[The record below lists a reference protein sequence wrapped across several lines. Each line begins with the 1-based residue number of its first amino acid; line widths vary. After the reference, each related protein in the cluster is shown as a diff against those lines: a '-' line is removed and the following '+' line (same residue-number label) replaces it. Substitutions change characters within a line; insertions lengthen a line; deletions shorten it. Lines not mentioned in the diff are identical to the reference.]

1 MKKVLITILLFFF
14 YNGTTNADN
23 SYETKNFEEKN
34 IAVLKFKVPD
44 KKFPN
49 RDYVLAQIHF
59 PKLLNTKFP
68 LIIHQH
74 GSARD
79 GFKFEEWGGTTDEW
93 GKRIVE
99 AGLDRGYAVAV
110 IDAFY
115 DRGIKPGD
123 KLKFPKAVN
132 IALKLGKILSD
143 SEKIDGSK
151 IFYTGFS
158 YGAEQVLNLQGG
170 RYSNQNV
177 FRAVVAAEPGCNV
190 KPAPAITNLSTL
202 IIKGGK
208 SHYYPIACRSYFEVV
223 NKINDVEYTLIPEAD
238 HYFSLN
244 SKIGKGKAFNG
255 CSDNIILVYP
265 SGTWKHLDGT
275 LTNQKEA
282 RQKCMTNE
290 AGGGKSREKLDEAI
304 NLALNFFDKNL

>member
-1 MKKVLITILLFFF
+1 MKKVLIIILLSFF
-14 YNGTTNADN
+14 YNGTANADN
-23 SYETKNFEEKN
+23 SYEIKNFEEKN
-34 IAVLKFKVPD
+34 IVVLKFKVPD

-49 RDYVLAQIHF
+49 KDYVLAQIHF
-59 PKLLNTKFP
+59 PKILNTKFP

-74 GSARD
+74 GSTRD
-79 GFKFEEWGGTTDEW
+79 GVEFEAWGGKTDEW
-93 GKRIVE
+93 GRRLVDLS
-99 AGLDRGYAVAV
+99 LDRGYAVAI

-115 DRGIKPGD
+115 DRDLKPGD
-123 KLKFPKAVN
+123 KLNFPRAVN

-143 SEKIDGSK
+143 SEKIDRSK

-170 RYSNQNV
+170 WYSNQGV
-177 FRAVVAAEPGCNV
+177 FKAVVAAEPGCNV
-190 KPAPAITNLSTL
+190 KPAPALSNFSTL
-202 IIKGGK
+202 IIKGSK
-208 SHYYPIACRSYFEVV
+208 SHYYPIACRSYFEVIK
-223 NKINDVEYTLIPEAD
+223 KINKVEYALIPEAD

-255 CSDNIILVYP
+255 CSDNIILIYP
-265 SGTWKHLDGT
+265 DGTWKHLDGT

-290 AGGGKSREKLDEAI
+290 AGGSKTRERLDEAI
-304 NLALNFFDKNL
+304 NMALSFFDKH

>member
-1 MKKVLITILLFFF
+1 MKKVFISIIFFLFCGVI
-14 YNGTTNADN
+14 YADN
-23 SYETKNFEEKN
+23 SYEMKTFEDET
-34 IAVLKFKVPD
+34 IVVLKFNAPD

-49 RDYVLAQIHF
+49 KDLVLAQIHF

-79 GFKFEEWGGTTDEW
+79 GFEFEEWGGTTDEW
-93 GKRIVE
+93 GKRIVD

-123 KLKFPKAVN
+123 KLKFPSAVN

-143 SEKIDGSK
+143 IEKIDGSK

-170 RYSNQNV
+170 RYSNQDV
-177 FRAVVAAEPGCNV
+177 FKAVVAAEPGCNV
-190 KPAPAITNLSTL
+190 KPSPAITNLSTL

-208 SHYYPIACRSYFEVV
+208 SHYYPIACKSYFEVIK
-223 NKINDVEYTLIPEAD
+223 KINKVEYALIPEAD

>member
-1 MKKVLITILLFFF
+1 MKKVLIIILLSFF
-14 YNGTTNADN
+14 YNGSTNADN

-34 IAVLKFKVPD
+34 IDVLKFKVPD

-49 RDYVLAQIHF
+49 KDYVLAQIHF
-59 PKLLNTKFP
+59 PKILNTKFP

-74 GSARD
+74 GSTRD
-79 GFKFEEWGGTTDEW
+79 GVEFEAWGGKTDEW
-93 GKRIVE
+93 GRRLVDLS
-99 AGLDRGYAVAV
+99 LDRGYAVAI

-115 DRGIKPGD
+115 DRDLKPGD
-123 KLKFPKAVN
+123 KLKFPRAVD

-143 SEKIDGSK
+143 SEKIDKSK

-170 RYSNQNV
+170 WYSNQGV
-177 FRAVVAAEPGCNV
+177 FKAVVAAEPGCNV
-190 KPAPAITNLSTL
+190 KPAPALSNFSTL
-202 IIKGGK
+202 IIKGSK
-208 SHYYPIACRSYFEVV
+208 SHYYPIACRSYFEVIK
-223 NKINDVEYTLIPEAD
+223 KINKVEYALIPEAD

-255 CSDNIILVYP
+255 CSDNIILIYP
-265 SGTWKHLDGT
+265 DGTWKHLDGT

-290 AGGGKSREKLDEAI
+290 AGGGKTREKLDEAI
-304 NLALNFFDKNL
+304 NMALSFFDKH

>member
-1 MKKVLITILLFFF
+1 MKKVLIIILLSFF
-14 YNGTTNADN
+14 YYGTTNAEN
-23 SYETKNFEEKN
+23 SYETKIFEEKN
-34 IAVLKFKVPD
+34 ILVLKFKVPD

-49 RDYVLAQIHF
+49 KDYVLAQVHF
-59 PKLLNTKFP
+59 PKILNTKFP

-74 GSARD
+74 GSTRD
-79 GFKFEEWGGTTDEW
+79 GLEFEAWGGTTDEW
-93 GKRIVE
+93 GKRLVNV
-99 AGLDRGYAVAV
+99 GLDRGYAVAL
-110 IDAFY
+110 IDAFN
-115 DRGIKPGD
+115 DRDLKPGD
-123 KLKFPKAVN
+123 KLKFPRAVN
-132 IALKLGKILSD
+132 IALKLGRILLD
-143 SEKIDGSK
+143 SEKIDKSK

-170 RYSNQNV
+170 RYSNQDV
-177 FRAVVAAEPGCNV
+177 FKAVVAAEPGCNV
-190 KPAPAITNLSTL
+190 KPSPAITNLSTL
-202 IIKGGK
+202 IIKGSK
-208 SHYYPIACRSYFEVV
+208 SHYYPIACRSYFEVIK
-223 NKINDVEYTLIPEAD
+223 KINKVEYALIPEAD

-244 SKIGKGKAFNG
+244 SKIVKGKAFNG

>member
-1 MKKVLITILLFFF
+1 MKKVLIIILLSIF
-14 YNGTTNADN
+14 YNGTANADN

-34 IAVLKFKVPD
+34 IVVLKFKVPD

-49 RDYVLAQIHF
+49 KDYVLAQIHF
-59 PKLLNTKFP
+59 PKILNTKFP

-74 GSARD
+74 GSTRD
-79 GFKFEEWGGTTDEW
+79 GVEFEAWGGKTDEW
-93 GKRIVE
+93 GRRLVDLS
-99 AGLDRGYAVAV
+99 LDRGYAVAI

-115 DRGIKPGD
+115 DRDLKPGD
-123 KLKFPKAVN
+123 KLKFPRAVN

-143 SEKIDGSK
+143 SEKIDKSK

-170 RYSNQNV
+170 WYSNQGV
-177 FRAVVAAEPGCNV
+177 FKAVVAAEPGCNV
-190 KPAPAITNLSTL
+190 KPAPALSDFSTL
-202 IIKGGK
+202 IIKGSK
-208 SHYYPIACRSYFEVV
+208 SHYYPIACRSYFEVIK
-223 NKINDVEYTLIPEAD
+223 KINKVEYALIPEAD

-255 CSDNIILVYP
+255 CSDNIILIYP
-265 SGTWKHLDGT
+265 DGTWKHLDGT

-290 AGGGKSREKLDEAI
+290 AGGGKTRERLDEAI
-304 NLALNFFDKNL
+304 NMALSFFDKH

>member
-1 MKKVLITILLFFF
+1 MKKVFISIFFF
-14 YNGTTNADN
+14 LFCGVIYADN
-23 SYETKNFEEKN
+23 SYEMKTFEDET
-34 IAVLKFKVPD
+34 IVVLKFNAPD

-49 RDYVLAQIHF
+49 KDLVLAQIHF

-79 GFKFEEWGGTTDEW
+79 GFEFEEWGGTTDEW
-93 GKRIVE
+93 GKRIVD

-123 KLKFPKAVN
+123 KLKFPSAVN

-143 SEKIDGSK
+143 IEKIDGSK

-170 RYSNQNV
+170 RYSNQDV
-177 FRAVVAAEPGCNV
+177 FKAVVAAEPGCNV
-190 KPAPAITNLSTL
+190 KPAPVATNLSTL
-202 IIKGGK
+202 IIKGSK
-208 SHYYPIACRSYFEVV
+208 SHYYPIACRSYFEVIKKV
-223 NKINDVEYTLIPEAD
+223 NKVEYALIPEAD

>member
-1 MKKVLITILLFFF
+1 M
-14 YNGTTNADN
+14 
-23 SYETKNFEEKN
+23 
-34 IAVLKFKVPD
+34 
-44 KKFPN
+44 
-49 RDYVLAQIHF
+49 
-59 PKLLNTKFP
+59 
-68 LIIHQH
+68 
-74 GSARD
+74 
-79 GFKFEEWGGTTDEW
+79 
-93 GKRIVE
+93 
-99 AGLDRGYAVAV
+99 

-202 IIKGGK
+202 IIKGSK
-208 SHYYPIACRSYFEVV
+208 SHYYPIACRSYFEVIK
-223 NKINDVEYTLIPEAD
+223 KINKVEYVLIPEVD

-244 SKIGKGKAFNG
+244 GKIGKGKAFNG
-255 CSDNIILVYP
+255 CSDNIILFYAD
-265 SGTWKHLDGT
+265 GTHKHLDGT
-275 LTNQKEA
+275 LTNRKEA
-282 RQKCMTNE
+282 KQKCMTNE
-290 AGGGKSREKLDEAI
+290 AGGDKTREKLDEAI

>member
-1 MKKVLITILLFFF
+1 MKKVLLIILLSFF
-14 YNGTTNADN
+14 YNGTANADN

-34 IAVLKFKVPD
+34 IVVLKFKVPD

-49 RDYVLAQIHF
+49 KDYVLAQVHF
-59 PKLLNTKFP
+59 PKILNTKFP

-74 GSARD
+74 GSTRD
-79 GFKFEEWGGTTDEW
+79 GLEFEAWGGTTDEW
-93 GKRIVE
+93 GKRLVDV
-99 AGLDRGYAVAV
+99 GLDRGYAVAL
-110 IDAFY
+110 IDAFN

-123 KLKFPKAVN
+123 KLKFPSAVN

-143 SEKIDGSK
+143 IEKIDGSK

-170 RYSNQNV
+170 RYSNQDV
-177 FRAVVAAEPGCNV
+177 FKAVVAAEPGCNV
-190 KPAPAITNLSTL
+190 KPAPVATNLSTL
-202 IIKGGK
+202 IIKGSK
-208 SHYYPIACRSYFEVV
+208 SHYYPIACRSYFEVIKKV
-223 NKINDVEYTLIPEAD
+223 NKVEYALIPEAD

>member
-1 MKKVLITILLFFF
+1 MKKVLIIILLSFF
-14 YNGTTNADN
+14 YNGTANADN
-23 SYETKNFEEKN
+23 SYETKIFEEKN
-34 IAVLKFKVPD
+34 IVVLKFKVPD

-49 RDYVLAQIHF
+49 KDYVLAQIHF
-59 PKLLNTKFP
+59 PKILNTKFP

-74 GSARD
+74 GSTRD
-79 GFKFEEWGGTTDEW
+79 GVEFEAWGGKTDEW
-93 GKRIVE
+93 GRRLVDLS
-99 AGLDRGYAVAV
+99 LDRGYAVAI

-115 DRGIKPGD
+115 DRDLKPGD
-123 KLKFPKAVN
+123 KLNFPRAVN

-143 SEKIDGSK
+143 SEKIDKSK

-170 RYSNQNV
+170 WYSNQGV
-177 FRAVVAAEPGCNV
+177 FKAVVAAEPGCNV
-190 KPAPAITNLSTL
+190 KPAPALSNFSTL
-202 IIKGGK
+202 IIKGSK
-208 SHYYPIACRSYFEVV
+208 SHYYPIACRSYFEVIK
-223 NKINDVEYTLIPEAD
+223 KINKVEYALIPEAD

-255 CSDNIILVYP
+255 CSDNIILIYP
-265 SGTWKHLDGT
+265 DGTWKHLDGT

-290 AGGGKSREKLDEAI
+290 AGGSKTRERLDEAI
-304 NLALNFFDKNL
+304 NMALSFFDKH

>member
-1 MKKVLITILLFFF
+1 MKKVLIIILLSFF
-14 YNGTTNADN
+14 YNGTANADN
-23 SYETKNFEEKN
+23 SYEIKNFEEKN
-34 IAVLKFKVPD
+34 IVVLKFKVPD

-49 RDYVLAQIHF
+49 KDYVLAQIHF
-59 PKLLNTKFP
+59 PKILNTKFP

-74 GSARD
+74 GSTRD
-79 GFKFEEWGGTTDEW
+79 GVEFEAWGGKTDEW
-93 GKRIVE
+93 GRRLVDLS
-99 AGLDRGYAVAV
+99 LDRGYAVAI

-115 DRGIKPGD
+115 DRDLKPGD
-123 KLKFPKAVN
+123 KLNFPRAVN

-143 SEKIDGSK
+143 SEKIDKSK

-170 RYSNQNV
+170 WYSNQGV
-177 FRAVVAAEPGCNV
+177 FKAVVAAEPGCNV
-190 KPAPAITNLSTL
+190 KPAPALSNFSTL
-202 IIKGGK
+202 IIKGSK
-208 SHYYPIACRSYFEVV
+208 SHYYPIACRSYFEVIK
-223 NKINDVEYTLIPEAD
+223 KINKVEYALIPKAD

-255 CSDNIILVYP
+255 CSDNIILIYP
-265 SGTWKHLDGT
+265 DGTWKHLDGT

-290 AGGGKSREKLDEAI
+290 AGGSKTRERLDEAI
-304 NLALNFFDKNL
+304 NMALSFFDKH

>member
-1 MKKVLITILLFFF
+1 MKKVFISIFFF
-14 YNGTTNADN
+14 LFCGVIYADN
-23 SYETKNFEEKN
+23 SYEMKTFEDET
-34 IAVLKFKVPD
+34 IVVLKFNAPD

-49 RDYVLAQIHF
+49 KDLVLAQIHF

-79 GFKFEEWGGTTDEW
+79 GFEFEEWGGTTDEW
-93 GKRIVE
+93 GKRIVD

-123 KLKFPKAVN
+123 KLKFPSAVN

-143 SEKIDGSK
+143 IEKIDGSK

-170 RYSNQNV
+170 RYSNQDV
-177 FRAVVAAEPGCNV
+177 FKAVVAAEPGCNV
-190 KPAPAITNLSTL
+190 KPAPVATNLSTL
-202 IIKGGK
+202 IIKGSK
-208 SHYYPIACRSYFEVV
+208 SHYYPIACRSYFEVIKKV
-223 NKINDVEYTLIPEAD
+223 NKVEYALIPEAD

-290 AGGGKSREKLDEAI
+290 AGGGKSREKLDDAI
-304 NLALNFFDKNL
+304 NLALNFFNKNL

>member
-1 MKKVLITILLFFF
+1 MKKIFISIISFLFCGVV
-14 YNGTTNADN
+14 YANNP
-23 SYETKNFEEKN
+23 YEIKTFEDETLV
-34 IAVLKFKVPD
+34 VLKFNVPD

-49 RDYVLAQIHF
+49 KDLVLAQIHL
-59 PKLLNTKFP
+59 PKLLNTEFP

-79 GFKFEEWGGTTDEW
+79 GFEFEEWGGTTDEW

-123 KLKFPKAVN
+123 KLKFPSAVN

-170 RYSNQNV
+170 RYSNQDI
-177 FRAVVAAEPGCNV
+177 FKAVVAAEPGCNV
-190 KPAPAITNLSTL
+190 KPTPAITNLSTL
-202 IIKGGK
+202 IIKGSK
-208 SHYYPIACRSYFEVV
+208 SHYYPIACRSYFEVIKKV
-223 NKINDVEYTLIPEAD
+223 NKVEYALILEAD

-290 AGGGKSREKLDEAI
+290 AGGGKSREKLDDAI
-304 NLALNFFDKNL
+304 NLALNFFNKNL

>member
-1 MKKVLITILLFFF
+1 MKKVLIIILLSIF
-14 YNGTTNADN
+14 YNGTANADN

-34 IAVLKFKVPD
+34 IVVLKFKVPD

-49 RDYVLAQIHF
+49 KDYVLAQIHF
-59 PKLLNTKFP
+59 PKILNTKFP

-74 GSARD
+74 GSTRD
-79 GFKFEEWGGTTDEW
+79 GVEFEAWGGKTDEW
-93 GKRIVE
+93 GRRLVDLS
-99 AGLDRGYAVAV
+99 LDRGYAVAI

-115 DRGIKPGD
+115 DRDLKPGD
-123 KLKFPKAVN
+123 KLKFPRAVN

-143 SEKIDGSK
+143 SEKIDKSK

-170 RYSNQNV
+170 WYSNQGV
-177 FRAVVAAEPGCNV
+177 FKAVVAAEPGCNV
-190 KPAPAITNLSTL
+190 KPAPALSNFSTL
-202 IIKGGK
+202 IIKGSK
-208 SHYYPIACRSYFEVV
+208 SHYYPIACRSYFEVIK
-223 NKINDVEYTLIPEAD
+223 KINKVEYALIPEAD

-255 CSDNIILVYP
+255 CSDNIILIYP
-265 SGTWKHLDGT
+265 DGTWKHLDGT

-290 AGGGKSREKLDEAI
+290 AGGGKTREKLDEAI
-304 NLALNFFDKNL
+304 NMALSFFDKH

>member
-1 MKKVLITILLFFF
+1 MKKVLIIILLFFF

-34 IAVLKFKVPD
+34 IVVLKFKVPD

-59 PKLLNTKFP
+59 PKLLDTKFP

-79 GFKFEEWGGTTDEW
+79 GFEFEEWGGTTDEW

-123 KLKFPKAVN
+123 KLKFPRAVN

-158 YGAEQVLNLQGG
+158 YGAEEVLNLQGG

-190 KPAPAITNLSTL
+190 KPAPATTNLSTL
-202 IIKGGK
+202 IIKGSK

-290 AGGGKSREKLDEAI
+290 AGGGK
-304 NLALNFFDKNL
+304 

>member
-1 MKKVLITILLFFF
+1 MKKVLIIILLSFF
-14 YNGTTNADN
+14 YNGTANADN

-34 IAVLKFKVPD
+34 IVVLKFKVPD

-49 RDYVLAQIHF
+49 KDYVLAQIHF
-59 PKLLNTKFP
+59 PKILNTKFP

-74 GSARD
+74 GSTRD
-79 GFKFEEWGGTTDEW
+79 GVEFEAWGGKTDEW
-93 GKRIVE
+93 GRRLVDLS
-99 AGLDRGYAVAV
+99 LDRGYAVAI

-115 DRGIKPGD
+115 DRDLKPGD
-123 KLKFPKAVN
+123 KLKFPRAVN

-143 SEKIDGSK
+143 SEKIDKSK

-170 RYSNQNV
+170 WYSNQGV
-177 FRAVVAAEPGCNV
+177 FKAVVAAEPGCNV
-190 KPAPAITNLSTL
+190 KPAPALSNFSTL
-202 IIKGGK
+202 IIKGSK
-208 SHYYPIACRSYFEVV
+208 SHYYPIACRSYFEVIK
-223 NKINDVEYTLIPEAD
+223 KINKVEYALIPEAD

-255 CSDNIILVYP
+255 CSDNIILIYP
-265 SGTWKHLDGT
+265 DGTWKHLDGT

-290 AGGGKSREKLDEAI
+290 AGGSKTREKLDEAI
-304 NLALNFFDKNL
+304 NMALSFFDKH

>member
-1 MKKVLITILLFFF
+1 MKKVLIIILLSIF
-14 YNGTTNADN
+14 YNGTANADN

-34 IAVLKFKVPD
+34 IDVLKFKVPD

-49 RDYVLAQIHF
+49 KDYVLAQIHF
-59 PKLLNTKFP
+59 PKILNTKFP

-74 GSARD
+74 GSTRD
-79 GFKFEEWGGTTDEW
+79 GVEFEAWGGKTDEW
-93 GKRIVE
+93 GRRLVDLS
-99 AGLDRGYAVAV
+99 LDRGYAVAI

-115 DRGIKPGD
+115 DRDLKPGD
-123 KLKFPKAVN
+123 KLKFPRAVD

-143 SEKIDGSK
+143 SEKIDKSK

-170 RYSNQNV
+170 WYSNQGV
-177 FRAVVAAEPGCNV
+177 FKAVVAAEPGCNV
-190 KPAPAITNLSTL
+190 KPAPALSNFSTL
-202 IIKGGK
+202 IIKGSK
-208 SHYYPIACRSYFEVV
+208 SHYYPIACRSYFEVIK
-223 NKINDVEYTLIPEAD
+223 KINKVEYALIPEAD

-255 CSDNIILVYP
+255 CSDNIILIYP
-265 SGTWKHLDGT
+265 DGTWKHLDGT

-290 AGGGKSREKLDEAI
+290 AGGGKTREKLDEAI
-304 NLALNFFDKNL
+304 NMALSFFDKH

>member
-1 MKKVLITILLFFF
+1 MKKVLIIILLSIF
-14 YNGTTNADN
+14 YNGTANADN

-34 IAVLKFKVPD
+34 IDVLKFKVPD

-49 RDYVLAQIHF
+49 KDYVLAQIHF
-59 PKLLNTKFP
+59 PKILNTKFP

-74 GSARD
+74 GSTRD
-79 GFKFEEWGGTTDEW
+79 GVEFEAWGGKTDEW
-93 GKRIVE
+93 GRRLVDLS
-99 AGLDRGYAVAV
+99 LDRGYAVAI

-115 DRGIKPGD
+115 DRDLKPGD
-123 KLKFPKAVN
+123 KLKFPRAVN

-143 SEKIDGSK
+143 SEKIDKSK

-170 RYSNQNV
+170 WYSNQGV
-177 FRAVVAAEPGCNV
+177 FKAVVAAEPGCNV
-190 KPAPAITNLSTL
+190 KPAPALSNFSTL
-202 IIKGGK
+202 IIKGSK
-208 SHYYPIACRSYFEVV
+208 SHYYPIACRSYFEVIK
-223 NKINDVEYTLIPEAD
+223 KINKVEYALIPEAD

-255 CSDNIILVYP
+255 CSDNIILIYP
-265 SGTWKHLDGT
+265 DGTWKHLDGT

-290 AGGGKSREKLDEAI
+290 AGGGKTREKLDEAI
-304 NLALNFFDKNL
+304 NMALSFFDKH

>member
-1 MKKVLITILLFFF
+1 MKKVLIIILLSIF
-14 YNGTTNADN
+14 YNGTANADN

-34 IAVLKFKVPD
+34 IVVLKFKVPD

-49 RDYVLAQIHF
+49 KDYVLAQIHF
-59 PKLLNTKFP
+59 PKILNTKFS

-74 GSARD
+74 GSTRD
-79 GFKFEEWGGTTDEW
+79 GVEFEAWGGKTDEW
-93 GKRIVE
+93 GRRLVDLS
-99 AGLDRGYAVAV
+99 LDRGYAVAI

-115 DRGIKPGD
+115 DRDLKPGD
-123 KLKFPKAVN
+123 KLKFPRAVN

-143 SEKIDGSK
+143 SEKIDKSK

-170 RYSNQNV
+170 WYSNQGV
-177 FRAVVAAEPGCNV
+177 FKAVVAAEPGCNV
-190 KPAPAITNLSTL
+190 KPAPALSDFSTL
-202 IIKGGK
+202 IIKGSK
-208 SHYYPIACRSYFEVV
+208 SHYYPIACRSYFEVIK
-223 NKINDVEYTLIPEAD
+223 KINKVEYALIPEAD

-255 CSDNIILVYP
+255 CSDNIILIYP
-265 SGTWKHLDGT
+265 DGTWKHLDGT

-290 AGGGKSREKLDEAI
+290 AGGSKTRERLDEAI
-304 NLALNFFDKNL
+304 NMALSFFDKH

>member
-1 MKKVLITILLFFF
+1 MKQVLLILLLSFF
-14 YNGTTNADN
+14 YIGITNADN

-34 IAVLKFKVPD
+34 IVVLKFKVPD

-49 RDYVLAQIHF
+49 KDYVLAQIHF
-59 PKLLNTKFP
+59 PKILNTKFP

-74 GSARD
+74 GSTRD
-79 GFKFEEWGGTTDEW
+79 GIKFEEWGGRTDEW
-93 GKRIVE
+93 GKRLVDE
-99 AGLDRGYAVAV
+99 GLNRGYAVAI

-115 DRGIKPGD
+115 DRDLKPGD
-123 KLKFPKAVN
+123 KLKFPRAVN

-143 SEKIDGSK
+143 SEKIDKSK

-170 RYSNQNV
+170 WYSNQGV
-177 FRAVVAAEPGCNV
+177 FKAVVAAEPGCNV
-190 KPAPAITNLSTL
+190 KPAPALSNFSTL
-202 IIKGGK
+202 IIKGSK
-208 SHYYPIACRSYFEVV
+208 SHYYPIACRSYFEVIK
-223 NKINDVEYTLIPEAD
+223 KINKVEYALIPEAD

-255 CSDNIILVYP
+255 CSDNIILIYP
-265 SGTWKHLDGT
+265 DGTWKHLDGT

-290 AGGGKSREKLDEAI
+290 AGGGKTREKLDEAI
-304 NLALNFFDKNL
+304 NMAIAAVAQW

>member
-1 MKKVLITILLFFF
+1 MKKVFISIFFF
-14 YNGTTNADN
+14 LFCGVIYADN
-23 SYETKNFEEKN
+23 SYEMKTFEDET
-34 IAVLKFKVPD
+34 IVVLKFNAPD

-49 RDYVLAQIHF
+49 KDLVLAQIHF

-79 GFKFEEWGGTTDEW
+79 GFEFEEWGGTTDEW

-123 KLKFPKAVN
+123 KLKFPSAVN

-143 SEKIDGSK
+143 IEKIDGSK

-170 RYSNQNV
+170 RYSNQDI
-177 FRAVVAAEPGCNV
+177 FKAVVAAEPGCNV

-202 IIKGGK
+202 IIKGSK
-208 SHYYPIACRSYFEVV
+208 SHYYPIACRSYFEVIKKV
-223 NKINDVEYTLIPEAD
+223 NKVEYALIPEAD

-304 NLALNFFDKNL
+304 NLALNFFNKNL

>member
-1 MKKVLITILLFFF
+1 MKKIFIYITFFLFCGVI
-14 YNGTTNADN
+14 YADN
-23 SYETKNFEEKN
+23 PHEIKTFQDET
-34 IAVLKFKVPD
+34 IVVLKFNVPD

-49 RDYVLAQIHF
+49 KDYVLAQIHF

-79 GFKFEEWGGTTDEW
+79 GLEFEAWGGKTDEW

-110 IDAFY
+110 IDAFF
-115 DRGIKPGD
+115 DRDIKPVD
-123 KLKFPKAVN
+123 KLKFPHAVK

-143 SEKIDGSK
+143 SEKIDKSK

-170 RYSNQNV
+170 RYSNQGI
-177 FRAVVAAEPGCNV
+177 FKAVVAAEPGCNV
-190 KPAPAITNLSTL
+190 KPAPALSNFSTL
-202 IIKGGK
+202 IIKGSK
-208 SHYYPIACRSYFEVV
+208 SHYYPMACRSYFEVIK
-223 NKINDVEYTLIPEAD
+223 KINKVEYSLILEAD

-255 CSDNIILVYP
+255 CSENIILIYP
-265 SGTWKHLDGT
+265 DGKWKHLDGT

-290 AGGGKSREKLDEAI
+290 SGGGKTREKLDEAI
-304 NLALNFFDKNL
+304 NIALSFFDKHL

>member
-1 MKKVLITILLFFF
+1 MKKVLIIILLSFF
-14 YNGTTNADN
+14 YNGTANADN

-34 IAVLKFKVPD
+34 IVVLKFKVPD

-49 RDYVLAQIHF
+49 KDYVLAQIHF
-59 PKLLNTKFP
+59 PKILNTKFP

-74 GSARD
+74 GSTRD
-79 GFKFEEWGGTTDEW
+79 GVEFEAWGGKTDEW
-93 GKRIVE
+93 GRRLVDLS
-99 AGLDRGYAVAV
+99 LDRGYAVAI

-115 DRGIKPGD
+115 DRDLKPGD
-123 KLKFPKAVN
+123 KLKFPRAVN

-143 SEKIDGSK
+143 SEKIDKSK

-170 RYSNQNV
+170 WYSNQGV
-177 FRAVVAAEPGCNV
+177 FKAVVAAEPGCNV
-190 KPAPAITNLSTL
+190 KPAPALSDFSTL
-202 IIKGGK
+202 IIKGSK
-208 SHYYPIACRSYFEVV
+208 SHYYPIACRSYFEVIK
-223 NKINDVEYTLIPEAD
+223 KINKVEYALIPEAD

-255 CSDNIILVYP
+255 CSDNIILIYP
-265 SGTWKHLDGT
+265 DGTWKHLDGT

-290 AGGGKSREKLDEAI
+290 AGGGKTRERLDEAI
-304 NLALNFFDKNL
+304 NMALSFFDKH

>member
-1 MKKVLITILLFFF
+1 MKKVLIIILLSFFH
-14 YNGTTNADN
+14 NGTANADN

-34 IAVLKFKVPD
+34 IVVLKFKVPD

-59 PKLLNTKFP
+59 PKILNTKFP

-74 GSARD
+74 GSTRD
-79 GFKFEEWGGTTDEW
+79 GLEFEAWGGKTDEW
-93 GKRIVE
+93 GRRLVDV
-99 AGLDRGYAVAV
+99 GLDRGYAVAI

-115 DRGIKPGD
+115 DRDLKPGD
-123 KLKFPKAVN
+123 KLKFPRAVN

-143 SEKIDGSK
+143 SEKIDKSK

-158 YGAEQVLNLQGG
+158 YGASQVLKLQGDS
-170 RYSNQNV
+170 YSNQDV
-177 FRAVVAAEPGCNV
+177 FKAVVAAEPGCNV
-190 KPAPAITNLSTL
+190 VPAPVLSNFSTL

-208 SHYYPIACRSYFEVV
+208 SHYYPIACRSYFEVIK
-223 NKINDVEYTLIPEAD
+223 KINKVEYVLIPEVD

-244 SKIGKGKAFNG
+244 GKIVKGKAFNG
-255 CSDNIILVYP
+255 CSDNIILFYAD
-265 SGTWKHLDGT
+265 GTHKHLDGT
-275 LTNQKEA
+275 LTNRKEA
-282 RQKCMTNE
+282 KQKCMTNE

>member
-1 MKKVLITILLFFF
+1 MKKVLIIILLSFF
-14 YNGTTNADN
+14 YNGTANADN
-23 SYETKNFEEKN
+23 SYEIKNFEEKN
-34 IAVLKFKVPD
+34 IVVLKFKVPD

-49 RDYVLAQIHF
+49 KDYVLAQIHF
-59 PKLLNTKFP
+59 PKILNTKFP

-74 GSARD
+74 GSTRD
-79 GFKFEEWGGTTDEW
+79 GVEFEAWGGKTDEW
-93 GKRIVE
+93 GRRLVDLS
-99 AGLDRGYAVAV
+99 LDRGYAVAI

-115 DRGIKPGD
+115 DRDLKPGD
-123 KLKFPKAVN
+123 KLKFPRAVN

-143 SEKIDGSK
+143 SEKIDKSK

-170 RYSNQNV
+170 WYSNQGV
-177 FRAVVAAEPGCNV
+177 FKAVVAAEPGCNV
-190 KPAPAITNLSTL
+190 KPAPALSNFSTL
-202 IIKGGK
+202 IIKGSK
-208 SHYYPIACRSYFEVV
+208 SHYYPIACRSYFEVIK
-223 NKINDVEYTLIPEAD
+223 KINKVEYALIPEAD

-255 CSDNIILVYP
+255 CSDNIILIYP
-265 SGTWKHLDGT
+265 DGTWKHLDGT

-290 AGGGKSREKLDEAI
+290 AGGGKTRERLDEAI
-304 NLALNFFDKNL
+304 NMALSFFDKH

>member
-1 MKKVLITILLFFF
+1 MKKVLIIILLPFF
-14 YNGTTNADN
+14 YNGTANADN
-23 SYETKNFEEKN
+23 SYEIKNFEEKN
-34 IAVLKFKVPD
+34 IVVLKFKVPD

-49 RDYVLAQIHF
+49 KDYVLAQIHF
-59 PKLLNTKFP
+59 PKILNTKFP

-74 GSARD
+74 GSTRD
-79 GFKFEEWGGTTDEW
+79 GVEFEAWGGKTDEW
-93 GKRIVE
+93 GRRLVDLS
-99 AGLDRGYAVAV
+99 LDRGYAVAI

-115 DRGIKPGD
+115 DRDLKPGD
-123 KLKFPKAVN
+123 KLNFPRAVN

-143 SEKIDGSK
+143 SEKIDKSK

-170 RYSNQNV
+170 WYSNQGV
-177 FRAVVAAEPGCNV
+177 FKAVVAAEPGCNV
-190 KPAPAITNLSTL
+190 KPAPALSNFSTL
-202 IIKGGK
+202 IIKGSK
-208 SHYYPIACRSYFEVV
+208 SHYYPIACRSYFEVIK
-223 NKINDVEYTLIPEAD
+223 KINKVEYALIPEAD

-255 CSDNIILVYP
+255 CSDNIILIYP
-265 SGTWKHLDGT
+265 DGTWKHLDGT

-290 AGGGKSREKLDEAI
+290 AGGSKTRERLDEAI
-304 NLALNFFDKNL
+304 NMALSFFDKH

>member
-1 MKKVLITILLFFF
+1 MKKVLIIILLSFF
-14 YNGTTNADN
+14 YNGTANADN
-23 SYETKNFEEKN
+23 SYEINNFEEKN
-34 IAVLKFKVPD
+34 IVVLKFKVPD

-49 RDYVLAQIHF
+49 KDYVLAQIHF
-59 PKLLNTKFP
+59 PKILNTKFP

-74 GSARD
+74 GSTRD
-79 GFKFEEWGGTTDEW
+79 GVEFEAWGGKTDEW
-93 GKRIVE
+93 GRRLVDLS
-99 AGLDRGYAVAV
+99 LDRGYAVAI

-115 DRGIKPGD
+115 DRDLKPWD
-123 KLKFPKAVN
+123 KLKFPRAVN

-143 SEKIDGSK
+143 SEKIDKSK

-170 RYSNQNV
+170 WYSNQGV
-177 FRAVVAAEPGCNV
+177 FKAVVAAEPGCNV
-190 KPAPAITNLSTL
+190 KPAPALSNFSTL
-202 IIKGGK
+202 IIKGSK
-208 SHYYPIACRSYFEVV
+208 SHYYPIACRSYFEVIK
-223 NKINDVEYTLIPEAD
+223 KINKVEYALIPEAD

-255 CSDNIILVYP
+255 CSDNIILIYP
-265 SGTWKHLDGT
+265 DGTWKHLDGT

-290 AGGGKSREKLDEAI
+290 AGGSKTRERLDEAI
-304 NLALNFFDKNL
+304 NMALSFFDKH

>member
-1 MKKVLITILLFFF
+1 MKKVLIIILLSFF
-14 YNGTTNADN
+14 YNGTANADN

-34 IAVLKFKVPD
+34 IVVLKFKVPD

-59 PKLLNTKFP
+59 PKILNTKFP

-74 GSARD
+74 GSTRD
-79 GFKFEEWGGTTDEW
+79 GVEFEVWGGKTDEW
-93 GKRIVE
+93 GRRLVDV
-99 AGLDRGYAVAV
+99 GLDRGYAVAI

-115 DRGIKPGD
+115 DRDLKPGD
-123 KLKFPKAVN
+123 KLKFPRAVN

-143 SEKIDGSK
+143 SEKIDKSK

-170 RYSNQNV
+170 WYSNQGV
-177 FRAVVAAEPGCNV
+177 FKAVVAAEPGCNV
-190 KPAPAITNLSTL
+190 KPAPALSNFSTL
-202 IIKGGK
+202 IIKGSK
-208 SHYYPIACRSYFEVV
+208 SHYYPIACRSYFEVIK
-223 NKINDVEYTLIPEAD
+223 KINKVEYALIPEAD

-255 CSDNIILVYP
+255 CSDNIILIYP
-265 SGTWKHLDGT
+265 DGTWKHLDGT

-290 AGGGKSREKLDEAI
+290 AGGGKTREKLDEAI
-304 NLALNFFDKNL
+304 NMALSFFDKHK